1 MTRKRKLKIITSII
15 AIIALVLTALI
26 STEQDVQAQ
35 AAPTAVPVKVVQVK
49 PEKAQIW
56 NRYSG
61 RAVAVNIAEIRPQ
74 VTGTISEVKFED
86 GQIVKKGDVLVVIDP
101 RPFEAAVKR
110 AEAELEAAKN
120 QAKFNQKELTRAKA
134 LVKTD
139 AISERVYDDRSNQ
152 SKVANASVEAA
163 EALLT
168 QAKIDLDYAYVKA
181 PFDGRVGRAEITE
194 GNLVESGVNAPILTT
209 LVSNNGIYIDF
220 EVDEKTYANSIH
232 QSANS
237 RTEEQKIPVKISLD
251 DESDI
256 KYDGTIH
263 AFDNRIDPTTGTIRA
278 RAFFDNKNQTL
289 IPGLFVTVEMGRA
302 DVNEYILV
310 NERAIG
316 TNQDRKYVYVVN
328 DRSQVEYKQIEVGKN
343 VQNKRIVKSGLSE
356 GDLVIVDGLLSVRPG
371 MPVSPTT
378 VSNTSI

>member
-15 AIIALVLTALI
+15 AIIAIVLTALI

-49 PEKAQIW
+49 PEKTQIW

-74 VTGTISEVKFED
+74 VTGTISEIKFED
-86 GQIVKKGDVLVVIDP
+86 GQVVKKGDVLMVIDP
-101 RPFEAAVKR
+101 RPFKAAVKR
-110 AEAELEAAKN
+110 AAADLEAAKN

-134 LVKTD
+134 LVKTE

-152 SKVANASVEAA
+152 SKVADASVEAA

-168 QAKIDLDYAYVKA
+168 QAEIDLDYAYVKA
-181 PFDGRVGRAEITE
+181 PFDGRVGRAEITV

-209 LVSNNGIYIDF
+209 LVSNEGIYIDF
-220 EVDEKTYANSIH
+220 EVDEKTYANSIR
-232 QSANS
+232 QIAGS
-237 RTEEQKIPVKISLD
+237 RLEEKKIPVKISLD
-251 DESDI
+251 DNSDI
-256 KYDGTIH
+256 KYNGTML

-278 RAFFDNKNQTL
+278 RAFFDNNNQVL

-302 DVNEYILV
+302 ALDEHTLV

-316 TNQDRKYVYVVN
+316 TNQDRKYVYIVN
-328 DRSQVEYKQIEVGKN
+328 DKSLVEYRQIEVGKN

-356 GDLVIVDGLLSVRPG
+356 GDQVIVDGLLSVRPG
-371 MPVSPTT
+371 MPVAPTI
-378 VSNTSI
+378 VSDTSI